1 MGTAANRSL
10 SSPDGRWTL
19 VSTTMTACVA
29 FAIAWLSLA
38 ATPASS
44 SRVYEPRREQAALP
58 YDLLLRLTGLHSL
71 PSIAAEDPNQ
81 LYRSAGLF
89 SSGLTGPLDR
99 ILAAERASSKPQP
112 EIRTLKVGDGDT
124 IVRMLQ
130 HAGVSTE
137 DATAVIDAIKPL
149 YSPKNIRTGQIFQA
163 TFGAAETPPAAD
175 NAGGAQTAQTSS
187 DDDADSPERRLLSLS
202 FAPSIDH
209 QITVHLTVP
218 DGYLAEDVER
228 KLQTHYQHVGATIDS
243 SLYLAAMQAGM
254 PASIV
259 VEIIRMFSYEVDFQ
273 RDVQPGDEFEVFFNR
288 YFTAEGQ
295 PVKVGDILAA
305 SMTLSG
311 KKHLLYRFEQG
322 GVAEYFDVNGQSA
335 KAMLMKTPVDGA
347 RISSGFGQRHHPIL
361 GYTRMH
367 KGIDFAVP
375 TGTPVM
381 AAGDGTVVFAGG
393 GGEYGNLVVIKHGNN
408 YATAYGHLSRFAP
421 GTRAGARVHQGDVVA
436 YSGMSGLATGPHLHY
451 EIRLNDKQMN
461 PLSVKLASGRKLE
474 GEDLKAFFA
483 ERAHLETLEASLP
496 VEHRLAQASG
506 LRETRD

>member
-1 MGTAANRSL
+1 MGTAANRAL
-10 SSPDGRWTL
+10 SSPDGRWTI
-19 VSTTMTACVA
+19 VSTTMTASVA

-38 ATPASS
+38 ATPAST

-71 PSIAAEDPNQ
+71 PSIAAEDPTQ

-89 SSGLTGPLDR
+89 SSGLSGPLDR
-99 ILAAERASSKPQP
+99 ILAAERAASKPQP
-112 EIRTLKVGDGDT
+112 ETRTLQVGDGDT

-130 HAGVSTE
+130 HAGVSVE
-137 DATAVIDAIKPL
+137 DAAAVIDAIKPL
-149 YSPKNIRTGQIFQA
+149 YSPKNIRTGQTFQA
-163 TFGAAETPPAAD
+163 TFGAPDTPPESATS
-175 NAGGAQTAQTSS
+175 AQTAQASQ
-187 DDDADSPERRLLSLS
+187 DDDSDRRLLSLS

-243 SLYLAAMQAGM
+243 SLYLAAMQAGI
-254 PASIV
+254 PASVV

-273 RDVQPGDEFEVFFNR
+273 RDVHPGDEFEVFFNR
-288 YFTAEGQ
+288 FFTAEGQ

-322 GVAEYFDVNGQSA
+322 GVAEYFDANGQSA

-347 RISSGFGQRHHPIL
+347 RISSGFGQRLHPIL

-381 AAGDGTVVFAGG
+381 AAGDGTIIFAGS
-393 GGEYGNLVVIKHGNN
+393 GGEYGNLVVIKHGNS
-408 YATAYGHLSRFAP
+408 YATAYGHLSRFAA
-421 GTRAGARVHQGDVVA
+421 GMRTGARVRQGDVVA

-451 EIRLNDKQMN
+451 EIRLNDRQMN
-461 PLSVKLASGRKLE
+461 PLAVKLASGRKLD
-474 GEDLKAFFA
+474 GEDLKAFVA

-496 VEHRLAQASG
+496 VEHRLAQAAG